1 MTRVQPMVSS
11 DFDPDGLVQAKR
23 LIDELE
29 AKLRPGRSDFTEMD
43 PRKLLRVLHIL
54 ADQIEILRVESG

>member
-1 MTRVQPMVSS
+1 MASS

-29 AKLRPGRSDFTEMD
+29 AQTAGEHRVDLLDSRT
-43 PRKLLRVLHIL
+43 LLRVLRIL
-54 ADQIEILRVESG
+54 TDQIEELRCQT